1 MPCPRRSEGRQS
13 LAVADLLVPGR
24 NCWRIERARRAAFFV
39 DAAGYF
45 AAVRSAIVQA
55 QRRIF
60 VLGWDFDSRIQLVP
74 QGAQDGYPD
83 ALGPLLRA
91 VARERRR
98 LHVYVLSW
106 DFVFL
111 YAGNREWVPLY
122 KLGWKTHPGPRISF
136 RLDGNIPLTG
146 SHHQKVVV
154 VDDAVGFVGGIDLTH
169 GRWDTP
175 AHRAHEPYRVD
186 IRGHQARPNHDVQ
199 AIVDGAAAKALGELC
214 RDRWQRATGQRIA
227 PVAAAEA
234 FDTWPAAFA
243 PDITDVDVAVA
254 RTDPGYGT
262 GQAVGEIRNLY
273 VDAIGNAKR
282 MLYLE
287 NQYFSSSVVGEALV
301 ERLGA
306 SDATEVVVVSR
317 LTEEG
322 WLETETMGALRA
334 RLHRRLQRAAGPD
347 QYRLLYPHVP
357 GLAADSLLN
366 VHSKVLIMDDELVSV
381 GSANFNNR
389 SMGFDTECNIAIEA
403 RGDARV
409 AAVIAGLRERLLA
422 EHLGT
427 SREAVSA
434 ELARQDGRLVRAI
447 EALRHPGRTLEPI
460 DPVVDEQTDRLLPAA
475 VLVDPERP
483 VSVDEMVGMFVPPEA
498 RWPLAERIGG
508 FAVTLVLLTLLA
520 GALRWTPLARV
531 VEIGAALGTI
541 RDMTHAPGAGAAI
554 LAIFAAAG
562 VVGIPI
568 TVLVI
573 ASAIIIGGVPAALY
587 GFVGTMLAAYVAY
600 ELGRRLGRDTIRRL
614 AASPLDTIT
623 SRLARKGMWA
633 IAALRIMPLT
643 SFWRVNLVAG
653 ASHVRPAEF
662 LLGTA
667 AGVALPIGVTVLFV
681 DRVHA
686 AIADPGLLTL
696 LMVVPLAVLL
706 FGSAAVARRVA
717 ATS

>member
-1 MPCPRRSEGRQS
+1 MAG
-13 LAVADLLVPGR
+13 VLVPGR

-39 DAAGYF
+39 DAADYF

-55 QRRIF
+55 QRRVF
-60 VLGWDFDSRIQLVP
+60 VLGWDFDSRMQLVP
-74 QGAQDGYPD
+74 QGAHDGYPE

-91 VARERRR
+91 VARERRK
-98 LHVYVLSW
+98 LNVYVLSW
-106 DFVFL
+106 DFVFM

-136 RLDGNIPLTG
+136 HLDGNTPLTG

-175 AHRAHEPYRVD
+175 EHRAHEPYRLD

-199 AIVDGAAAKALGELC
+199 AIVDSAAAKALGELC
-214 RDRWQRATGQRIA
+214 QDRWQRATGQRIA
-227 PVAAAEA
+227 PVVAAEV
-234 FDTWPAAFA
+234 FDPWPAALT
-243 PDITDVDVAVA
+243 PDITDIDVAIA

-262 GQAVGEIRNLY
+262 GNGVGEIRHLY
-273 VDAIGNAKR
+273 VDAIDNAKR

-287 NQYFSSSVVGEALV
+287 NQYFSSSVVGEALAQ
-301 ERLGA
+301 RLGA
-306 SDATEVVVVSR
+306 SNAPEVVVVSR

-334 RLHRRLQRAAGPD
+334 RLHRRLQRAARPD
-347 QYRLLYPHVP
+347 HYRLLYPHVP
-357 GLAADSLLN
+357 GLAAGALLN
-366 VHSKVLIMDDELVSV
+366 VHSKVLIMDDELASV

-403 RGDARV
+403 RGEARV
-409 AAVIAGLRERLLA
+409 AAVIGGLRDRLLA
-422 EHLGT
+422 EHLGA

-434 ELARQDGRLVRAI
+434 ELARQNGSLVRAI
-447 EALRHPGRTLEPI
+447 EALRHPGRTLAPI

-483 VSVDEMVGMFVPPEA
+483 VSPDEMVRIFVPAEA
-498 RWPLAERIGG
+498 RSRMAERIGG
-508 FAVTLVLLTLLA
+508 FVVTLLLLA
-520 GALRWTPLARV
+520 LFAAALRWTPLARV

-541 RDMTHAPGAGAAI
+541 REMAHAPGAAAAI
-554 LAIFAAAG
+554 LAIYATAG
-562 VVGIPI
+562 VVGLPI

-573 ASAIIIGGVPAALY
+573 ATAIIVGGMPAALY
-587 GFVGTMLAAYVAY
+587 AFLGTMLAAYIAY

-614 AASPLDTIT
+614 AASPLDAIT
-623 SRLARKGMWA
+623 SRLARKGIWA
-633 IAALRIMPLT
+633 IAALRVMPVT
-643 SFWRVNLVAG
+643 SFWRVNMVAG
-653 ASHVRPAEF
+653 ASHVRPVEF
-662 LLGTA
+662 LVGTA
-667 AGVALPIGVTVLFV
+667 AGVTLPIGVTVLFV

-686 AIADPGLLTL
+686 AIADPGLLSL
-696 LMVVPLAVLL
+696 LMVVPLAGLL
-706 FGSAAVARRVA
+706 FGSAALARRAA
-717 ATS
+717 ATT